1 MQKALTQ
8 CRACGAEIFFI
19 KTASFKTVP
28 VNADPVYVHQ
38 QSGGKPYI
46 RIDGSTVIGFIAG
59 DAVHV
64 LNSSKSQTVKSP
76 RVSGLVIVS
85 TPTGGN
91 IVSSIGSSRPGPTVK
106 L

>member
-59 DAVHV
+59 DAEDDPDANLIQAYESHFATCQAADEFR
-64 LNSSKSQTVKSP
+64 KKRKRERTRP
-76 RVSGLVIVS
+76 SGY
-85 TPTGGN
+85 
-91 IVSSIGSSRPGPTVK
+91 R
-106 L
+106 